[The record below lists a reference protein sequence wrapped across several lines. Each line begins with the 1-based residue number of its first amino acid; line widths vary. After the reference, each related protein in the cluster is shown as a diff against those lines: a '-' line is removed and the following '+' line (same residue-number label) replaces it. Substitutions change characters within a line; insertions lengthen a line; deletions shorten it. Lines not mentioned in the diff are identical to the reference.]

1 MSTAVRGRPRRAR
14 AHGALDRH
22 RCWVMCWVYLY
33 VTGTARTSTTRNRE
47 KLLIYL
53 PHKTTKIDPLRRL
66 THRPSQT
73 AEPDTPRLRADVAP
87 GAGGGDPHR
96 PGFRDER
103 ISEFGNIPKRRVWVR
118 EARDW
123 PIGPVS
129 ARECLRGYTVS
140 ATPSPQGN
148 HSLGAGAPCAR
159 GCSAKGARSHGQSFP
174 LACATLRLNESKYS
188 CGRLCMRT

>member
-1 MSTAVRGRPRRAR
+1 MSNAVRGRPRRAR

-22 RCWVMCWVYLY
+22 RCWLMCWVYLY
-33 VTGTARTSTTRNRE
+33 VTGTARTSTTRNAE

-53 PHKTTKIDPLRRL
+53 RHKRQRPSSGDYNASAIADSQ
-66 THRPSQT
+66 PSQT
-73 AEPDTPRLRADVAP
+73 HRAFGRTSLPAPAAATRTGPASEMRELANLEIYQNAEIGCA
-87 GAGGGDPHR
+87 
-96 PGFRDER
+96 
-103 ISEFGNIPKRRVWVR
+103 RRG
-118 EARDW
+118 
-123 PIGPVS
+123 IGLSGPS
-129 ARECLRGYTVS
+129 PPESVS

>member
-33 VTGTARTSTTRNRE
+33 VTGTARTSTTRNAE

-53 PHKTTKIDPLRRL
+53 PTKRQRPS
-66 THRPSQT
+66 TETNACRPSQT
-73 AEPDTPRLRADVAP
+73 AEPDTQRLRADVAP

-103 ISEFGNIPKRRVWVR
+103 ISEFGNIYQNA
-118 EARDW
+118 EF
-123 PIGPVS
+123 GS
-129 ARECLRGYTVS
+129 ARGEGLAYRARLRQRVS
-140 ATPSPQGN
+140 SRLLSPQRPHPRATTRWVQERRAPEGAAQKA
-148 HSLGAGAPCAR
+148 HVLTASLFRWPAP
-159 GCSAKGARSHGQSFP
+159 P
-174 LACATLRLNESKYS
+174 
-188 CGRLCMRT
+188 CG

>member
-1 MSTAVRGRPRRAR
+1 
-14 AHGALDRH
+14 
-22 RCWVMCWVYLY
+22 MCWVYLY
-33 VTGTARTSTTRNRE
+33 VTGTARTSTTRNAE

-53 PHKTTKIDPLRRL
+53 PTNDKDPLRRL
-66 THRPSQT
+66 THRPIADSRARHT
-73 AEPDTPRLRADVAP
+73 APSGGRRSRRRP
-87 GAGGGDPHR
+87 GGDPHR

-103 ISEFGNIPKRRVWVR
+103 ISEFGNIPKRRDWVR